1 MEHVSVQFEIV
12 VSWAGVGT
20 ILATNFF
27 TGMERQDVNLEGEL
41 AVEMLGTNWTLDGG
55 EGHVICPP
63 VQTFIGH
70 FVNG

>member
-41 AVEMLGTNWTLDGG
+41 AVEMLGTNWTLDGR
-55 EGHVICPP
+55 EGHVICPS